1 MKSHKKQSRTP
12 VAPFE
17 QLEGRQMMSAT
28 LYGTSLYVYGSPAG
42 DSIQVTKSVGPLFSF
57 VNVVENGVPTGS
69 FLSTSVAAVN
79 VYGFDGND
87 SIALGNGITGAY
99 VNGGNGADYLLGAD
113 GNDSLV
119 GGFGNDYIVGG
130 PGHDYLDGSYDNDT
144 LVGGAGNDSMYGSF
158 GTDSLYGQDGS
169 DYLSGGDDND
179 YLSCGTG
186 NDTGRGGFGDDEI
199 HGGDGNDYLYGD
211 DGSDWLLGEG
221 GDDCMFGGNGNDY
234 FTAQDG
240 VSEYID
246 GGAGWDTAFVD
257 DRDWY
262 EPWSAND
269 TRYNVENAFE

>member
-1 MKSHKKQSRTP
+1 MEPPYYASAVEALLASHRQALVAMIGRRIPRQLAAITSAEDLAQDVSLEAVRSVGDFRPREDDSLRRWVCRIARHRVCDLIKSQRRLKR
-12 VAPFE
+12 A
-17 QLEGRQMMSAT
+17 A
-28 LYGTSLYVYGSPAG
+28 
-42 DSIQVTKSVGPLFSF
+42 QVT
-57 VNVVENGVPTGS
+57 
-69 FLSTSVAAVN
+69 
-79 VYGFDGND
+79 
-87 SIALGNGITGAY
+87 
-99 VNGGNGADYLLGAD
+99 
-113 GNDSLV
+113 
-119 GGFGNDYIVGG
+119 
-130 PGHDYLDGSYDNDT
+130 
-144 LVGGAGNDSMYGSF
+144 AG
-158 GTDSLYGQDGS
+158 
-169 DYLSGGDDND
+169 GGDDND